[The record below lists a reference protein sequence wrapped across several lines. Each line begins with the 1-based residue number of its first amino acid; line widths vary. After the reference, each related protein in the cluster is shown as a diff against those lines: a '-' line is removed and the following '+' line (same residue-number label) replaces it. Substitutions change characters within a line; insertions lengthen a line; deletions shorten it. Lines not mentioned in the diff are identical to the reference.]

1 METTI
6 HEMNHALGFHRVL
19 FDTYKDKNGE
29 YYKQPTSHY
38 NRNGVQRLALS
49 TPKVMEMG
57 RLHFGCDSIK
67 GVELE
72 NDGGV
77 GTMGSHWERTIV
89 YNEMMTGSDMKIK
102 TTLSVL
108 TLAALEDTSWY

>member
-1 METTI
+1 M
-6 HEMNHALGFHRVL
+6 
-19 FDTYKDKNGE
+19 
-29 YYKQPTSHY
+29 
-38 NRNGVQRLALS
+38 
-49 TPKVMEMG
+49 MEMG